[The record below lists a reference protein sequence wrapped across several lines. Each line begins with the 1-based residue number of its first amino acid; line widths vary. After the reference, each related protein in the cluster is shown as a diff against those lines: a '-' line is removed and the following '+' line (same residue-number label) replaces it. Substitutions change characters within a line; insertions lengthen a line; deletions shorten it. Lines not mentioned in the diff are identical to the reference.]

1 MATIRALLAGLAL
14 AGLLLPAWAQP
25 DNPPAEKTAAGQR
38 GLLWKIEGA
47 AAAPS
52 YIFGTVHSDDPR
64 VTRLPP
70 AVAEAF
76 SRSDS
81 FTLEVIANG
90 EGLIKM
96 AQAMYFSDARTLKTV
111 LGDALYQET
120 LRALQGRGLPA
131 DDLDKKKPWAVLMA
145 LGMPKPRSGL
155 FLDLALQLEA
165 TKQDKPTYGLETAA
179 EQMAVFDEVPLADQV
194 TLLSHTV
201 ANAAKL
207 DAQFE
212 ELLNHYLARDLDALV
227 ALEAKYRPADD
238 RAYAAFMDR
247 LLRQRNVRML
257 ERMQP
262 RLKEGN
268 AFVAVGALHLPGEE
282 GLLQLL
288 RRAGY
293 RVTAIY

>member
-1 MATIRALLAGLAL
+1 MAMTRALLAGLML

-25 DNPPAEKTAAGQR
+25 TNATAEKAAAAQR
-38 GLLWKIEGA
+38 GLLWKVERTE
-47 AAAPS
+47 AAPS
-52 YIFGTVHSDDPR
+52 YLFGTVHSDDPR
-64 VTRLPP
+64 VTRLPQ
-70 AVAEAF
+70 AVTEIF
-76 SRSDS
+76 DRSES

-96 AQAMYFSDARTLKTV
+96 AQAMYFNDARTLKTV
-111 LGDALYQET
+111 LGDALYQDT

-131 DDLDKKKPWAVLMA
+131 DDIEKKKPWAVLVA

-165 TKQDKPTYGLETAA
+165 TKQGKPTYGLETLP
-179 EQMAVFDEVPLADQV
+179 EQMAVFDEVPLPDQV

-207 DAQFE
+207 DGQFE
-212 ELLNHYLARDLDALV
+212 ELLNHYLARDLNALV
-227 ALEAKYRPADD
+227 ALEIKYRPVDD
-238 RAYAAFMDR
+238 RAYVAFMDR
-247 LLRQRNVRML
+247 LLRQRNLRML

-268 AFVAVGALHLPGEE
+268 AFIAVGALHLPGEE

-288 RRAGY
+288 RRTGY
-293 RVTAIY
+293 RVTPIY

>member
-1 MATIRALLAGLAL
+1 MAMTRTLLAGLL
-14 AGLLLPAWAQP
+14 LTGLLLPAWAQP
-25 DNPPAEKTAAGQR
+25 THPPGEKTGAQR
-38 GLLWKIEGA
+38 GLLWKIDGA
-47 AAAPS
+47 AAKPS
-52 YIFGTVHSDDPR
+52 YLFGTVHSDDPR
-64 VTRLPP
+64 VTRLSP
-70 AVAEAF
+70 AVAEVF
-76 SRSDS
+76 SHSDS

-111 LGDALYQET
+111 LGEGLYQDT

-131 DDLDKKKPWAVLMA
+131 DDIEKKKPWAVLMA

-165 TKQDKPTYGLETAA
+165 TKQGKPTYGLETLT

-207 DAQFE
+207 DGQLE

-227 ALEAKYRPADD
+227 ALELKYRPADD

-247 LLRQRNVRML
+247 LLRQRNLRML
-257 ERMQP
+257 QRMQP

-268 AFVAVGALHLPGEE
+268 AFIAVGALHLPGEE

-293 RVTAIY
+293 RVTPIY